1 MIRKIESSGRYG
13 EKPWFHL
20 GFSDGQRFGQNLFFS
35 YLSDEK
41 RATEPTKNWHS
52 EIVQVGKN
60 NIYVFNFICQYHYGK
75 RQFLADEL
83 GRTTDEY
90 CEPGW
95 QCGHYTAV
103 VWSTTRYVGCGYHVC
118 QG

>member
-1 MIRKIESSGRYG
+1 MADAAQEYVESCECQMLCEHGFSPDTRFSIIFINNSTKIESSGRYG

-52 EIVQVGKN
+52 EIVQVEKKT
-60 NIYVFNFICQYHYGK
+60 ILILLILYVSIIMANANF
-75 RQFLADEL
+75 
-83 GRTTDEY
+83 
-90 CEPGW
+90 W
-95 QCGHYTAV
+95 QMN
-103 VWSTTRYVGCGYHVC
+103 
-118 QG
+118 

>member
-1 MIRKIESSGRYG
+1 MIRKNEPSGRYG

-52 EIVQVGKN
+52 EIVQVEK
-60 NIYVFNFICQYHYGK
+60 IKQYQLSKFYISVSLW
-75 RQFLADEL
+75 QAPIF
-83 GRTTDEY
+83 GR
-90 CEPGW
+90 
-95 QCGHYTAV
+95 
-103 VWSTTRYVGCGYHVC
+103 
-118 QG
+118 